1 MGAKTSGK
9 MEDATDGK
17 VDEGSQKPDG
27 GGNRKAGNAG
37 RKPEEHSRK
46 TKEEKRQEAE
56 ERNRISRA
64 TSSLREKLAAAE
76 ERIAALETRQREDE
90 RILCEPEIY
99 KEPERIKFL
108 NQELKTIAAE
118 LEDLYY
124 QWNDLTLRI
133 EALEESLR
141 R

>member
-1 MGAKTSGK
+1 MDAETGDKKT
-9 MEDATDGK
+9 
-17 VDEGSQKPDG
+17 DEGSCKPC
-27 GGNRKAGNAG
+27 NEAG
-37 RKPEEHSRK
+37 RKPEERSRK

-64 TSSLREKLAAAE
+64 TSSLREKLAATE
-76 ERIAALETRQREDE
+76 ERIALLEAKKKVNEQ
-90 RILCEPEIY
+90 ILCEPEIY
-99 KEPERIKFL
+99 KEPERIKQL

-133 EALEESLR
+133 EELE
-141 R
+141 